1 MVGAD
6 VGHAPAGSLDD
17 AGRRRVGGIAPTLQ
31 PANRRRGAQA
41 LEPAQGVE
49 THRAN
54 AVRNTRR
61 RTGRKDVQTAGR
73 THQGV
78 QIRGRSPASGQKFRR
93 IALKNLEIRIFY
105 IPLHSQLGNMPCGNS
120 SVGRAQPCQGWGREF
135 ESRFPLPEPII
146 RSGNRGQKPY
156 ISMIY
161 GVFLCLGTM
170 RIKQRK
176 AGFSVLIRDQI
187 FRPLK

>member
-1 MVGAD
+1 M
-6 VGHAPAGSLDD
+6 
-17 AGRRRVGGIAPTLQ
+17 
-31 PANRRRGAQA
+31 
-41 LEPAQGVE
+41 E

-135 ESRFPLPEPII
+135 ESRFPLLESATY
-146 RSGNRGQKPY
+146 RNEVADFLFTRGRERDKSAFPWPWLPLPLHKTLHWKHVFPPASNDAKQWLSNKYPGKDTVNKPP
-156 ISMIY
+156 
-161 GVFLCLGTM
+161 LCPL
-170 RIKQRK
+170 RPRDKRRK
-176 AGFSVLIRDQI
+176 PVTV
-187 FRPLK
+187 K